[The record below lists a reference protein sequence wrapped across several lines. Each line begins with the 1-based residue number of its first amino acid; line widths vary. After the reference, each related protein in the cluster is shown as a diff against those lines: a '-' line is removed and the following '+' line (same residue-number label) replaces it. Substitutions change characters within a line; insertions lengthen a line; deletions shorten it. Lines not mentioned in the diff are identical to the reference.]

1 MAFLLKKLLPVGLL
15 SLLMC
20 KGKRGRGGGRVLL
33 LQIVAHDQRSAADY
47 CCGRGRYS
55 CVCSSIACML
65 MKSNSIL
72 LCDEYMP
79 EGSYGAAA
87 VEAEKS

>member
-1 MAFLLKKLLPVGLL
+1 MTSGQQHTI
-15 SLLMC
+15 
-20 KGKRGRGGGRVLL
+20 G
-33 LQIVAHDQRSAADY
+33 VAGEGD
-47 CCGRGRYS
+47 S